1 MSNPDIQSGG
11 VGQAIAHDSARL
23 HVTGAANYVDD
34 LPELRGT
41 LYAAVGQSQ
50 RAHALVR
57 KLDLSKVRSAPGV
70 VAVLTAQD
78 IPGKN
83 DCGPM
88 IDDEPILAPGLVQ
101 CVGQSLF
108 SVAALTIEQARRAV
122 RLAEVEYEDLPPVFS
137 IREAMERQAFV
148 LPTRHIVRG
157 NAADAI
163 ANAPDRLKGC
173 IRMGAQEQF
182 YLEGHIAYAVPRDD
196 GGMHV
201 YSSTQHPTETQHHVS
216 HALGLSSKDV
226 VVECRRMGGGFGGKE
241 SGSVLFA
248 CNAALLA
255 QKTGRPVKL
264 RVDRD
269 DDMVMTGKRHD
280 FETAF
285 DVGFDERGRIQ
296 GIVMDVMG
304 RCGYSADLSV
314 GVNDRAA
321 LTSDNAYFLEQATV
335 NSYRCKTNTVSA
347 TAFRGFG
354 GPQGALG
361 IEQVMDEI
369 AYRLGL
375 DPLEVRRANF
385 YGTAERNTTHY
396 GQEVTGNVIADL
408 VDTLVASSDYHARR
422 AATRAFNARGGVLRK
437 GIALTPLKYGISFT
451 SLHLNQAGALIH
463 VYADGSVM
471 LNHGGTEM
479 GQGLFTKVAQV
490 ASQELMIDFDRI
502 RITASDTSKVPNTS
516 ATAASSGSDLNG
528 KAAQAAARK
537 IRQRL
542 IDFAAGHFGVDPA
555 KVRFVPN
562 AVEIGD
568 DRISFADL
576 VKLAYMNRI
585 QLSATGFYRTPT
597 LDWNK
602 NSLSG
607 KRPFYYF
614 VFGAAV
620 SEVVIDT
627 LTGENRVVRTDILH
641 DVGSS
646 LNRALDR
653 GQIEGAFT
661 QGMGWLTMEELVWD
675 KHGRLTTHAPSTY
688 KIPVAS
694 DMPRDFRVSL
704 YDSSGNVEDSIYRS
718 KAVGEPPLL
727 HGISVF
733 FALRDAIASVA
744 DHRFSP
750 RLEAPATAERV
761 LMSVN
766 ELRERAAVSHGI
778 SPLQLEELQS

>member
-1 MSNPDIQSGG
+1 MSNPDIQRGG
-11 VGQAIAHDSARL
+11 VGQSIPHDSARL
-23 HVTGAANYVDD
+23 HVTGVADYVDD

-41 LYAAVGQSQ
+41 LYAAMGQSQ
-50 RAHALVR
+50 RAHAIVR
-57 KLDLSKVRSAPGV
+57 KLDLSKVRAAPGV
-70 VAVLTAQD
+70 IAVLTAED

-88 IDDEPILAPGLVQ
+88 VDDEPILAPGLVQ

-108 SVAALTIEQARRAV
+108 SVAAETIEQARRAV
-122 RLAEVEYEDLPPVFS
+122 KLAEVEYEDLPPIFS
-137 IREAMERQAFV
+137 IREAMEKQAFV
-148 LPTRHIVRG
+148 LPTQRIVRG
-157 NAADAI
+157 NAQEAI
-163 ANAPDRLKGC
+163 ANASHRLSGA

-201 YSSTQHPTETQHHVS
+201 YSSTQHPTETQHHVA

-226 VVECRRMGGGFGGKE
+226 VAECRRMGGGFGGKE

-269 DDMVMTGKRHD
+269 EDMVMTGKRHD

-285 DVGFDERGRIQ
+285 EVGFDDQGRIR
-296 GIVMDVMG
+296 GIDMDVMG

-361 IEQVMDEI
+361 IEQVIDEI
-369 AYRLGL
+369 AYHLGK

-385 YGTAERNTTHY
+385 YGTSERNTTHY
-396 GQEVTGNVIADL
+396 GQEVGGNVIVDL

-422 AATRAFNARGGVLRK
+422 AATRAYNAGGGVLRK

-451 SLHLNQAGALIH
+451 SPFLNQAGALVH

-490 ASQELMIDFDRI
+490 VSQELMIDFDRI

-528 KAAQAAARK
+528 KAAQAAARQ
-537 IRQRL
+537 IRERL
-542 IDFAAGHFGVDPA
+542 IAFASSHFGVEPD
-555 KVRFVPN
+555 KIRFVRN
-562 AVEIGD
+562 AVDVGSE
-568 DRISFADL
+568 RIAFPDL

-597 LDWNK
+597 LDWDK

-627 LTGENRVVRTDILH
+627 LTGENRVLRTDILH

-646 LNRALDR
+646 LNPALDR

-675 KHGRLTTHAPSTY
+675 ANGRLMTHAPSTY

-694 DMPRDFRVSL
+694 DMPRDFRVAL
-704 YDSSGNVEDSIYRS
+704 YRSPGNVEDSIYRS

-733 FALRDAIASVA
+733 YALRDAIASVA
-744 DHRFSP
+744 GHRFSP
-750 RLEAPATAERV
+750 RLDAPATSERI

-766 ELRERAAVSHGI
+766 ELRERAAAFRET
-778 SPLQLEELQS
+778 SPKQLEELQT